1 MVNIRIIPA
10 TMRYAKAYCAAV
22 DIVARERRYLS
33 RTTGFSLASTK
44 AFFRSAFDDNCP
56 ILVAVD
62 DQDRLVGWC
71 DIIALPGDCCCHVG
85 RLGIGLLPAYRNHGL
100 GGRPLKAALNQ
111 AQGRFEQV
119 ELEVLS
125 GNGRAIRLYE
135 RFGFEQEGVRR
146 RAFFVDG
153 QYQDILLMNKFL
165 Q

>member
-1 MVNIRIIPA
+1 MKAARLVNIRIIPA

-33 RTTGFSLASTK
+33 RTTGFSPGLHQGV
-44 AFFRSAFDDNCP
+44 FPPAFDDNCP

-71 DIIALPGDCCCHVG
+71 DIITLPGDCCCHVDG
-85 RLGIGLLPAYRNHGL
+85 LGIGLLPAYRNHGL
-100 GGRPLKAALNQ
+100 GAASKGCLNQ

-125 GNGRAIRLYE
+125 LATSRAIRA
-135 RFGFEQEGVRR
+135 V
-146 RAFFVDG
+146 
-153 QYQDILLMNKFL
+153 
-165 Q
+165 